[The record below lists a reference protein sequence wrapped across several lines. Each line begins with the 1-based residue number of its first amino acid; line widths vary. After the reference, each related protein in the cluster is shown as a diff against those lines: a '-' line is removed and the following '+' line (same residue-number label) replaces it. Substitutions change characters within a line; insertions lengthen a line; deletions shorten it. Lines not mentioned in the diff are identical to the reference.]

1 MDISAEV
8 TLMIG
13 RDEDDKLEYSAVLM
27 PSRNIAVLISSFA
40 NAEGGYIILGINYRG
55 KGKMEVIG
63 LSEDFHANSV
73 THKALDLIVP
83 QISVSFQYITY
94 QGKKLFV
101 IKVPKTKHG
110 PIAVEG
116 RIYKRNKDRDELIN
130 AQSVQFQKNGY
141 DRVKLI
147 YANLQNNKRNATN
160 AHIRLLEHYQSI
172 LKIMDDLG
180 MILYPDSP
188 TTPANNQEGKVLSR
202 ILFSSYVD
210 NFETYLSDL
219 LYEIYL
225 AQPSTLKSR
234 QQVSIEEVL
243 NCTDLEDFVKYI
255 AKQKIGKL
263 QRGSVRG
270 FISDNRQISDLEVL
284 DEKSQNEIEKIL
296 QIRHLYSHRNGIIDE
311 KFLQFFAGK
320 FSLNEEHRMA
330 VAEICDK
337 LCFLSEVV
345 NIIDGEAV
353 RKYNLGISK

>member
-1 MDISAEV
+1 MDISNEV
-8 TLMIG
+8 TPIIG

-40 NAEGGYIILGINYRG
+40 NAEGGYIILGINYLS
-55 KGKMEVIG
+55 KGKVEIIG

-94 QGKKLFV
+94 RDKKLFV
-101 IKVPKTKHG
+101 IKVPKASHG

-116 RIYKRNKDRDELIN
+116 RIYKRIRNRDELMN
-130 AQSVQFQKNGY
+130 AQSVQFKKNGY
-141 DRVKLI
+141 DRIKII
-147 YANLQNNKRNATN
+147 YTNLQNYKKNATN
-160 AHIRLLEHYQSI
+160 ARVRLLEHYQSI

-188 TTPANNQEGKVLSR
+188 TISTNSQEGKVLSR
-202 ILFSSYVD
+202 ILFSSFVD

-255 AKQKIGKL
+255 AKQKISKL

-270 FISDNRQISDLEVL
+270 FISENRQISELGVL
-284 DEKSQNEIEKIL
+284 DETRQSEIEKIL
-296 QIRHLYSHRNGIIDE
+296 QVRHLYSHRNGIVDE
-311 KFLQFFAGK
+311 KFLQFFVGQ
-320 FSLNEEHRMA
+320 FSLNEEHKMP
-330 VAEICDK
+330 VEEICNK
-337 LCFLSEVV
+337 LCFLCEIV
-345 NIIDGEAV
+345 NIIDDEAMK
-353 RKYNLGISK
+353 KYNLGMSK